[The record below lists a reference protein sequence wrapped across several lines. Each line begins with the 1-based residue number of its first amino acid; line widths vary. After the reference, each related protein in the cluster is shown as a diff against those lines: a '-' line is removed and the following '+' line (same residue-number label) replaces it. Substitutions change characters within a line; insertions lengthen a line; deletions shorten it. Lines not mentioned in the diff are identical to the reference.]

1 MNNKTIYKLTTIL
14 FLAAI
19 VLPNI
24 VQVLDLESG
33 FINNENRKHR
43 SLPKLNLK
51 DPITSIG
58 KFKNYYL
65 ENFGLKTILVNNYIN
80 IKSNVLNENPIPNRV
95 AQGKE
100 DWFFLGNNNNNVLN
114 NSFGND
120 PFVEK
125 KLANTVNY
133 LGKLKKYFDSK
144 NIAFY
149 VVIPPDK
156 NKVYQEYLPFKLDQN
171 PTKLEVLKPLL
182 KKNAGIEI
190 IDLSFPLLESK
201 KEHKLYLKTDTHWNY
216 YGSYAGYA
224 STIDIISK
232 NFSIHKVSIND
243 FELINKVYNRGDLTK
258 MINLT
263 IEEPSISIK
272 KKTPSKAEL
281 IIDSRKTV
289 HYKNKSQT
297 LKTILFR
304 DSFANAWI
312 PFFNESFGEI
322 IYHRNY
328 VIDKKEIETF
338 KPDIVIFEI
347 IERNINLL
355 GNGNTN

>member
-1 MNNKTIYKLTTIL
+1 MNKKTIYNLTTIL
-14 FLAAI
+14 FLLAI

-33 FINNENRKHR
+33 YINNENRKHK
-43 SLPKLNLK
+43 SLPKFNLK
-51 DPITSIG
+51 DPITSVG

-65 ENFGLKTILVNNYIN
+65 ENFGLKTTLVNSYIN
-80 IKSNVLNENPIPNRV
+80 IKSNVLIENPIPYRV
-95 AQGKE
+95 AQGKKG
-100 DWFFLGNNNNNVLN
+100 WFFLGNNNNNVLN

-120 PFVEK
+120 PFSKK
-125 KLANTVNY
+125 KLTNIISY

-149 VVIPPDK
+149 VVVPPDK
-156 NKVYQEYLPFKLDQN
+156 NRVYQEYLPFKLDQN
-171 PTKLEVLKPLL
+171 PTKLEILKPLL
-182 KKNAGIEI
+182 KSKTGIEI

-216 YGSYAGYA
+216 YGAYVGYNY
-224 STIDIISK
+224 TMDIINNK
-232 NFSIHKVSIND
+232 FSIHKVGLDD
-243 FELINKVYNRGDLTK
+243 FELNNKVFNRGDLTK

-272 KKTPSKAEL
+272 KKIPSEAEL
-281 IIDSRKTV
+281 ILDSRQTV
-289 HYKNKSQT
+289 HYKNKNQT
-297 LKTILFR
+297 LKTLLYR
-304 DSFANAWI
+304 DSFTNAWI

-322 IYHRNY
+322 IYHRSY
-328 VIDKKEIETF
+328 VIDKKEINIF

-347 IERNINLL
+347 IERNITLISK
-355 GNGNTN
+355 